1 MTAGGDWLEYD
12 SKTTT
17 KTSTIETAKI
27 LINIIIST
35 EGARFA
41 YWDVGNFY
49 TNSRLDEPEYIQ
61 IHIKRYSTRGHRRI
75 QCNVIC

>member
-1 MTAGGDWLEYD
+1 MTAGGDLLKYD
-12 SKTTT
+12 GETTT

-49 TNSRLDEPEYIQ
+49 TNSRLDEPEYMR
-61 IHIKRYSTRGHRRI
+61 IHIKKIFHKRS
-75 QCNVIC
+75 